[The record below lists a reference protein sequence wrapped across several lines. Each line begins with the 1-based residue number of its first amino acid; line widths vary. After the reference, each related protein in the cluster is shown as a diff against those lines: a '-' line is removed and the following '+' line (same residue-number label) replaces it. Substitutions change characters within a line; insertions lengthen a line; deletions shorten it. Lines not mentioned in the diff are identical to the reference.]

1 MSLFPIYRTVGQSG
15 VARRSQRVWGWGCR
29 TFRSCHTDW
38 DAMETCQSTHGCHHR
53 CFLLYQV
60 LSRASDSTED
70 VLDTHLSYIILGF
83 LSHPQNVYP
92 SYLTPPMSLNH
103 SNLNMSQLN
112 MMAHGHHNGGMRI
125 SPQSI
130 PQPSH
135 LPPSAIPVSSA
146 ASVISMMQQ
155 QNSISTMSPSGNSMH
170 QSPSHNLALR
180 SPSPDKK
187 SADLNVDSP
196 DDNQTDGAAINMT
209 ISQQSGTTDIRTN
222 SIAALR
228 IKAKEHLENINKNLT
243 MV

>member
-1 MSLFPIYRTVGQSG
+1 MSVWFQN
-15 VARRSQRVWGWGCR
+15 RRAKWRRQEKSESLRLGLSHFSQLPHRLGCNGNMPVDPWL
-29 TFRSCHTDW
+29 SPP
-38 DAMETCQSTHGCHHR
+38 
-53 CFLLYQV
+53 LLSA
-60 LSRASDSTED
+60 LP
-70 VLDTHLSYIILGF
+70 GF

-92 SYLTPPMSLNH
+92 SYLTPPMSLQH

-112 MMAHGHHNGGMRI
+112 MMAHHHNGGLRI
-125 SPQSI
+125 SPQSM
-130 PQPSH
+130 QQSH
-135 LPPSAIPVSSA
+135 MSQQSMPITSA
-146 ASVISMMQQ
+146 ASAISMMQQ
-155 QNSISTMSPSGNSMH
+155 TSSSTMSPSHSAMQ

-196 DDNQTDGAAINMT
+196 DDTQVCKDAAAINMT
-209 ISQQSGTTDIRTN
+209 IGSQAGTTDIRTN

>member
-1 MSLFPIYRTVGQSG
+1 
-15 VARRSQRVWGWGCR
+15 
-29 TFRSCHTDW
+29 
-38 DAMETCQSTHGCHHR
+38 
-53 CFLLYQV
+53 
-60 LSRASDSTED
+60 
-70 VLDTHLSYIILGF
+70 
-83 LSHPQNVYP
+83 
-92 SYLTPPMSLNH
+92 MSLNH

-130 PQPSH
+130 AQPSH
-135 LPPSAIPVSSA
+135 LPPSSMPVSSA

-155 QNSISTMSPSGNSMH
+155 QNSVSTMSPSGNNMQ

-196 DDNQTDGAAINMT
+196 EETQKEGAAINMT
-209 ISQQSGTTDIRTN
+209 ISQQAGTTDIRTN

>member
-1 MSLFPIYRTVGQSG
+1 
-15 VARRSQRVWGWGCR
+15 
-29 TFRSCHTDW
+29 
-38 DAMETCQSTHGCHHR
+38 
-53 CFLLYQV
+53 
-60 LSRASDSTED
+60 
-70 VLDTHLSYIILGF
+70 
-83 LSHPQNVYP
+83 
-92 SYLTPPMSLNH
+92 
-103 SNLNMSQLN
+103 MSQLN
-112 MMAHGHHNGGMRI
+112 MMAHGHHNHNHNGMRM

-130 PQPSH
+130 PQPPH

-146 ASVISMMQQ
+146 AAQMSMMPQT
-155 QNSISTMSPSGNSMH
+155 SLATMSPSGSGMQ
-170 QSPSHNLALR
+170 QSSHNLALR

-196 DDNQTDGAAINMT
+196 DEMSKDGAAINMT